1 MGALIDRTGSAK
13 AGLFLLAGVL
23 LVTAVGTYLYGRRTG
38 AGKVPP
44 TSRDDLL
51 AKETAA
57 FDLPSMS
64 WTTTAI
70 PTWPSTAPD
79 HRRLTP
85 PQPARPATARAVAWE
100 RSCRQTGGPTPRS
113 GVGSQVGA
121 VRCTAR

>member
-57 FDLPSMS
+57 FDLPSDELHHHGDS
-64 WTTTAI
+64 DVAI
-70 PTWPSTAPD
+70 D
-79 HRRLTP
+79 
-85 PQPARPATARAVAWE
+85 RA
-100 RSCRQTGGPTPRS
+100 
-113 GVGSQVGA
+113 
-121 VRCTAR
+121 